1 MIGGKGSVL
10 KSNLAREASKH
21 LIGILSDEK
30 LPECFAWPLL
40 CMSMPYLRIRSFSSD
55 MVAVLMRHLEE
66 TNTKNDRKPY
76 VIRGSMSLDSEALK
90 RWGLNSKRDST
101 LQVSFV
107 TTLRLE
113 LARNLSKS
121 LLCPFE

>member
-1 MIGGKGSVL
+1 
-10 KSNLAREASKH
+10 
-21 LIGILSDEK
+21 
-30 LPECFAWPLL
+30 
-40 CMSMPYLRIRSFSSD
+40 MSMPYLRIRSFSSD

-66 TNTKNDRKPY
+66 TSTKNDRKPY

-121 LLCPFE
+121 LLCPFGSEPFGVTFFSLCMSDKESSYTHSLRVRHSPYQALAFWTFS

>member
-1 MIGGKGSVL
+1 
-10 KSNLAREASKH
+10 
-21 LIGILSDEK
+21 
-30 LPECFAWPLL
+30 
-40 CMSMPYLRIRSFSSD
+40 MSMPYLRIRSFSSD

-90 RWGLNSKRDST
+90 RWGLNSKRDSK